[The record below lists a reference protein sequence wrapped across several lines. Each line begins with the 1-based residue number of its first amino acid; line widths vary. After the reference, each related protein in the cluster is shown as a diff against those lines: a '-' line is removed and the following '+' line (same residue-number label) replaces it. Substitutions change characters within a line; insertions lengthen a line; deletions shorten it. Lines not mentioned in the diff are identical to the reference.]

1 MKTAQL
7 ISLFFVV
14 LLAGCTIKRE
24 SVVPLGADST
34 GVGIPKLGTGINKPL
49 SVTVAN
55 PTGGAPTSV
64 TVLTY
69 TGDWKAATGGA
80 GGFNATETFKNFQYN
95 FEVAAANSPITI
107 LLNSSDINVQ
117 FALFNPLGQRVDITS
132 TGRSPYNQYTLNA
145 GVYRVVVMAERQ
157 AVGKFIL
164 SLSGAK
170 AATTRIASQVLQSG
184 TRDWGTLGGG
194 GNVKSTKNHFYS
206 FDVTDDNTTIDL
218 EIESA
223 DTETSLILY
232 NNLDVA
238 VIKQWGK
245 RYLFQLI
252 AAKKGTYTVMAGT
265 TNRGDVGS
273 YKLRVFGKV
282 TNLQPIPS
290 VTAAA
295 TGNWPSGT
303 SSDTYSLQITDNN
316 TPLDIDLASADTR
329 VMIVLQN
336 SVGDRLA
343 GSSNAAKSNNL
354 AIESLPK
361 GTYRILIRTFN
372 PNFDPG
378 GNYSMNVFG
387 RFTDFKKL

>member
-7 ISLFFVV
+7 ISLFFVI

-24 SVVPLGADST
+24 SVVPLGTDSA
-34 GVGIPKLGTGINKPL
+34 GAGIPKLGTGINKPL

-64 TVLTY
+64 TVVNY

-95 FEVAAANSPITI
+95 FEVAAANSPVAI

-117 FALFNPLGQRVDITS
+117 FALFDPLGQRVDITS
-132 TGRSPYNQYTLNA
+132 AGRSPYNQYTLNA
-145 GVYRVVVMAERQ
+145 GIYRVVIMAERQ
-157 AVGKFIL
+157 AVGKFIM

-170 AATTRIASQVLQSG
+170 AAATRIAAQVLQSG
-184 TRDWGTLGGG
+184 TQDWGTLGGG

-206 FDVTDDNTTIDL
+206 FDITDDNTTIDL

-245 RYLFQLI
+245 RYLFQLV

-290 VTAAA
+290 VTSAA

-303 SSDTYSLQITDNN
+303 SFDTYSIQIDANN
-316 TPLDIDLASADTR
+316 SPLDIDLASPDIDVRIT
-329 VMIVLQN
+329 LQN
-336 SVGDRLA
+336 NVGDRIDA
-343 GSSNAAKSNNL
+343 TCCPYKSTILTYENV
-354 AIESLPK
+354 SK
-361 GTYRILIRTFN
+361 GIYRIVVQSYITR
-372 PNFDPG
+372 PG
-378 GNYSMNVFG
+378 PGKYSMNVFG
-387 RFTDFKKL
+387 RFTDFRKL